1 MALQLVLDNWR
12 QRLDAIQNPSL
23 EALNQAL
30 EETVEQLAPAVGIDV
45 ENLKTL
51 IYFLDE
57 IQLRELHQQAVE
69 NRVEAGANENV
80 AQVEAARGIRDEIS
94 EFLGGIQ
101 IMNVNQDNMQQ
112 DGGRRRRRRRTTRR
126 RR

>member
-30 EETVEQLAPAVGIDV
+30 EETVEQLAQAVGIDV

-57 IQLRELHQQAVE
+57 IQLRELHQRAVE
-69 NRVEAGANENV
+69 IRVEDGANENV
-80 AQVEAARGIRDEIS
+80 AQVEAARGMRDEIS

-126 RR
+126 R